1 MTRQLGVV
9 VELARTERINRA
21 KIEKSMSENRKFAN
35 KSIIALVVVA
45 AFGVL
50 LGIQQQM
57 SQEFMYYYRE
67 SQQLLFLDWGYLS
80 DLLAQFGGVGIFLS
94 QFLVQFFIHPMVG
107 AVTTAL
113 LAAGSAWMFY
123 LTMRK
128 LSDRVALLPLTMVPA
143 LVQVVYLATI
153 YHHYDGLVALFL
165 MATTL
170 WCYSLLRDA
179 DYRVRVASGAAI
191 TLALYLLIGSVGMLF
206 AVCALIF
213 DVALRR
219 EKWYLSALYI
229 AIVCVA
235 GSYLVARGE
244 IIDYDFAYTPR
255 FYYEFYTELTPFLWL
270 SWGMTVAMM
279 AVFFAARYLPKM
291 NMWIEGAVLAVLCFA
306 VAGWYLP
313 RQKTAIVPG
322 VYTYMQLYDYM
333 VREDWDS
340 ILKAPNVNF
349 QDPLNANMVNF
360 ALSKKGELLDK
371 LFLYPQV
378 NMSSLLNERF
388 GTFVEEHSVYS
399 EIYYHLG
406 IVSQTLE
413 LSLAAMA
420 GTYPG
425 TPLLLQ
431 QFIRSRIVLGDYD
444 LAGKMVYRLEN
455 TYSYKDWAEHQRTFL
470 HNDAA
475 VEADADYGLKRR
487 TLPDLSSEFVSMRGL
502 LYDLMKVLTAN
513 PENNVAR
520 EYVIACLLVQKDFD
534 YIRSFVEENYGT
546 PILPTLPTRLQE
558 AVVTYMERDM
568 DYCRRYGVSEQ
579 TIARFAS
586 FRQKIL
592 TLRHR
597 QPNANPKSQLSEFRD
612 TFWFYMLG

>member
-1 MTRQLGVV
+1 
-9 VELARTERINRA
+9 
-21 KIEKSMSENRKFAN
+21 MSENRKFTN
-35 KSIIALVVVA
+35 KSIIALVAVTI
-45 AFGVL
+45 FGVL
-50 LGIQQQM
+50 LGVQQQM

-67 SQQLLFLDWGYLS
+67 SQQLFFLDWGYLS
-80 DLLAQFGGVGIFLS
+80 DLLMQFGGVGIFLS
-94 QFLVQFFIHPMVG
+94 QFLVQFFIHPFVG
-107 AVTTAL
+107 AITTAL
-113 LAAGSAWMFY
+113 LAAGSAWMFW
-123 LTMRK
+123 LTVRK
-128 LSDRVALLPLTMVPA
+128 ISDRLVLLPLTMLPA
-143 LVQVVYLATI
+143 LVQVVYLTAA
-153 YHHYDGLVALFL
+153 YHHYDGLVALFIV
-165 MATTL
+165 AATL
-170 WCYSLLRDA
+170 WGYTLIDKG
-179 DYRVRVASGAAI
+179 DFRVRLAAGAAI
-191 TLALYLLIGSVGMLF
+191 TLVLYLLIGSVGMLF
-206 AVCALIF
+206 AVCALLF
-213 DVALRR
+213 DAALRR
-219 EKWYLSALYI
+219 EKWYLSALYV
-229 AIVCVA
+229 AVVCVT
-235 GSYLVARGE
+235 GSFLVARGE

-255 FYYEFYTELTPFLWL
+255 FYYEFYVELTPLLWM
-270 SWGMTVAMM
+270 SWGAAVAMM
-279 AVFFAARYLPKM
+279 VVSILANYVPK
-291 NMWIEGAVLAVLCFA
+291 NRWIEGALFAILCFA
-306 VAGWYLP
+306 VAGWYVQ
-313 RQKTAIVPG
+313 RQKKSIVPG

-340 ILKAPNVNF
+340 ILKTPNVNF
-349 QDPLNANMVNF
+349 RDPLSANMVNF

-378 NMSSLLNERF
+378 NMSSLLNEQF

-431 QFIRSRIVLGDYD
+431 QFIRSRIVMGDYD

-455 TYSYKDWAEHQRTFL
+455 TYSYKDWAKHQRTFL

-487 TLPDLSSEFVSMRGL
+487 TLPELSSEFVSMNGL
-502 LYDLMKVLTAN
+502 LYDLMKVLNAN

-546 PILPTLPTRLQE
+546 PVLPTLPTRLQE

-586 FRQKIL
+586 FRQKVL
-592 TLRHR
+592 TLRRR